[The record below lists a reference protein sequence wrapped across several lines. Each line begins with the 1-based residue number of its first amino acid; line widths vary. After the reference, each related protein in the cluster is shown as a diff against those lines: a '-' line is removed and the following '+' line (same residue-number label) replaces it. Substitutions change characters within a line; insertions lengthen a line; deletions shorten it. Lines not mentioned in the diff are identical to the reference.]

1 MTDKNTQLVTIEDK
15 DIQEIYYAD
24 NGLQIFVDNIDQMV
38 SEFEYDLETAKGK
51 KEIAS
56 FANSIARSKTY
67 LDAIGK
73 DLVSGVKAKLKIVD
87 QNRKSMRDQLDELK
101 VKARK
106 PLTDY
111 EEEQKAIA
119 HKIQE
124 TMSRVEKL
132 GLPYD
137 IAGVALD
144 IDQLKDN
151 LAELLSIDLSH
162 IPESLEANK
171 KHGTALD
178 SLNSAIE
185 KESKRIEQEKELEEL
200 RKKQEELERKQAE
213 EVAKKAQEEREEQ
226 LKREAAAE
234 AERQKAAAE
243 ERAKQAEKEK
253 AEAEERAKQAEIEAK
268 KQAEEAAEQARLAE
282 VARQEQEKK
291 AEKERLE
298 KLEANKR
305 HVGAVRREVKEH
317 LMSECGIDEALAKKV
332 VLSLMNTP
340 RVTINY

>member
-1 MTDKNTQLVTIEDK
+1 MTDKNTQLVTIEEK
-15 DIQEIYYAD
+15 DIQEVYYSD
-24 NGLQIFVDNIDQMV
+24 NGLQVFVDSIDSMV

-67 LDAIGK
+67 LDGIGK

-119 HKIQE
+119 HKIQQ
-124 TMSRVEKL
+124 TTSRIEKL

-137 IAGVALD
+137 LGGGTLGL
-144 IDQLKDN
+144 DQLKEN
-151 LAELLSIDLSH
+151 LEELLNIDYSH
-162 IPESLEANK
+162 VPESLEPEK
-171 KHGTALD
+171 KLEASKA
-178 SLNSAIE
+178 SLQGAIE
-185 KESKRIEQEKELEEL
+185 KEIDRIAEERELEEL
-200 RKKQEELERKQAE
+200 RKAEEARKQKE
-213 EVAKKAQEEREEQ
+213 YEEQ
-226 LKREAAAE
+226 LKREAAE
-234 AERQKAAAE
+234 KAEREKIAAE
-243 ERAKQAEKEK
+243 ERAKQLEKQK
-253 AEAEERAKQAEIEAK
+253 AEAEERAKQAEAEAQK
-268 KQAEEAAEQARLAE
+268 RAEEAAEQARQQEVERQKAE
-282 VARQEQEKK
+282 EQ

-305 HVGAVRREVKEH
+305 HVGAVRSEIKEH
-317 LMSECGIDEALAKKV
+317 IMSECGIDEALAKKV
-332 VLSLMNTP
+332 VMSLMGTA
-340 RVTINY
+340 RITINY